1 MNIKSVELI
10 PLSMEMSEPY
20 QVAYNTFTRAENTLL
35 RISAGNLDG
44 WGCIAP
50 DADVT
55 GEVLAEIHET
65 ASATLPDLLKGTDSL
80 RRALILNRL
89 RKHTPDMF
97 SLHAG
102 VDIALWD
109 LLGKEAGLPV
119 WKILGGY
126 REKIKTS
133 VTIGIC
139 GIPETMKQADSFLRD
154 GWEILKIKGG
164 LNVENDI
171 SRLHELRGKYGQK
184 LRIRFDANQGYSQ
197 EEALYFVEK
206 TRELQIELLEQ
217 PTRKS
222 RPDLLGIVTRG
233 SAIPIM
239 ADESLVSLVDAFHLV
254 KHGLV
259 DLMNIKLMKTGGITE
274 AVQVDAVARAAG
286 VEVMIGC
293 MDEAALGVAA
303 GLHFALSR
311 KNIRFADLDGHFGL
325 QGDPSAGLIT
335 SKNGYLYPSAKAGF
349 GWDGPE

>member
-1 MNIKSVELI
+1 MKITSVELI
-10 PLSMEMSEPY
+10 RLSMEMAEPY
-20 QVAYNTFTRAENTLL
+20 QVAYNTFTRAENILI
-35 RISAGNLDG
+35 RITAGGIDG

-50 DADVT
+50 DPDVT
-55 GEVLAEIHET
+55 GEDLLEIHGTAET
-65 ASATLPDLLKGTDSL
+65 ILPGLLKGEDAM
-80 RRALILNRL
+80 RRAFILNRL
-89 RKHTPDMF
+89 RKQTPGLF
-97 SLHAG
+97 SLHSG

-109 LLGKEAGLPV
+109 LLGKKAGLPV

-139 GIPETMKQADSFLRD
+139 GVPDTIKQADAFLRE
-154 GWEILKIKGG
+154 GWQILKIKGG
-164 LNVENDI
+164 LNVETDI
-171 SRLHELRGKYGQK
+171 IRLHELRGKYGQK

-206 TRELQIELLEQ
+206 TRELQVELLEQ

-286 VEVMIGC
+286 VEVMVGC

-325 QGDPSAGLIT
+325 KGDPSAGLIA
-335 SKNGYLYPSAKAGF
+335 SRNGYLYPSNNPGF
-349 GWDGPE
+349 GWAGL